1 MGIVLA
7 KNRLVKFFKALTVS
21 QVIREKWRLVQAQES
36 TVYLGHK
43 IYYDQNEK
51 LGTHGAAHVCAS
63 DGYSGMI
70 VEFALISTKNLYNNT
85 RSDLSAIF
93 FTILFTFIIPL
104 LFMLFFNSLDI

>member
-93 FTILFTFIIPL
+93 FYHFVHFYYTPTFYALFQ
-104 LFMLFFNSLDI
+104 